1 MPGASLLLLSA
12 EKFVQAMFCFAAVKK
27 TYSFSGQ
34 LGQFSF
40 ILLPAV
46 IELLTKKA
54 LVSWGEY

>member
-40 ILLPAV
+40 MLLPAV
-46 IELLTKKA
+46 IELFLPKKA
-54 LVSWGEY
+54 LVS